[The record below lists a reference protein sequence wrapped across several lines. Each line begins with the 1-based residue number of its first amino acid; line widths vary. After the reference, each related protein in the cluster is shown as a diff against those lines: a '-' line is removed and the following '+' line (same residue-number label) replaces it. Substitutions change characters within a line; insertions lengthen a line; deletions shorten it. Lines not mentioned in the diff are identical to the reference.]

1 MSPTSFPV
9 TIVQPD
15 RAPLPEA
22 ARRLEEAPRTLA
34 ARALDRLE
42 PEPGLLTV
50 PRHTD
55 QEALWRARARVLA
68 FLQAGGVVASFV
80 EHYRPWLPGARYRH
94 TDHRLTRYTVHRAA
108 RHPIFDPVGDREL
121 YEFRGVVGWFA
132 QGYLEPRAEAEVLLR
147 DPDDE
152 ALAYVDRASTPGTIF
167 ATPGAD
173 LPLESPGLD
182 DPVLAGLEHDDVKW
196 HHHGVYHPPR
206 EARTLVATPDGGSV
220 LYVDQRPGSGR
231 LVATTMDPDYHTGQG
246 FIPKAE
252 RLLEHLVGW
261 AARG

>member
-173 LPLESPGLD
+173 LLVLD
-182 DPVLAGLEHDDVKW
+182 RW
-196 HHHGVYHPPR
+196 R
-206 EARTLVATPDGGSV
+206 RGGFV
-220 LYVDQRPGSGR
+220 GAFAR
-231 LVATTMDPDYHTGQG
+231 LVA
-246 FIPKAE
+246 
-252 RLLEHLVGW
+252 W
-261 AARG
+261 AREEAGR

>member
-22 ARRLEEAPRTLA
+22 ARRLEQVPRTLA
-34 ARALDRLE
+34 ARALHRLE
-42 PEPGLLTV
+42 PEPGLLAV

-55 QEALWRARARVLA
+55 QEALWCASARILA
-68 FLQAGGVVASFV
+68 FLEAGGVVASFV

-108 RHPIFDPVGDREL
+108 PHPVFDPVDDREL

-132 QGYLEPRAEAEVLLR
+132 QGYLEPCVGAEVLLR
-147 DPDDE
+147 DPDGH
-152 ALAYVDRASTPGTIF
+152 ALAYIDRTSTLGTVF

-173 LPLESPGLD
+173 LLVLD
-182 DPVLAGLEHDDVKW
+182 RW
-196 HHHGVYHPPR
+196 R
-206 EARTLVATPDGGSV
+206 RGGFV
-220 LYVDQRPGSGR
+220 GAFAR
-231 LVATTMDPDYHTGQG
+231 LVA
-246 FIPKAE
+246 
-252 RLLEHLVGW
+252 W
-261 AARG
+261 AREEAWR